1 LSLQNTEK
9 RKSDMNQDKFKEMMV
24 LKLSTILPL
33 SSISTL
39 FEESN
44 EQDLGKLERE
54 IKGKE
59 KEVGKEIVYNVQEI
73 KVLKRKKLDM
83 MKDNTVLIKTLNEK
97 KEEYNSLISKIDK
110 EKETSLNY
118 KDDEAEIKEEEQIEE
133 LKELLSMQAREI
145 DTLYT
150 EINLFKRKGGHIYT
164 TVTANKRSLEN

>member
-1 LSLQNTEK
+1 
-9 RKSDMNQDKFKEMMV
+9 MV
-24 LKLSTILPL
+24 LKLSTNLPL

-44 EQDLGKLERE
+44 FQDISKLERE
-54 IKGKE
+54 IKTKE
-59 KEVGKEIVYNVQEI
+59 KEVSKEIVSKNEEI
-73 KVLKRKKLDM
+73 DRLRRNKADMIANITGLLKE
-83 MKDNTVLIKTLNEK
+83 LNDK
-97 KEEYNSLISKIDK
+97 KEKYQDLIPRIDK

-118 KDDEAEIKEEEQIEE
+118 KDEDAERREEEQIME

-164 TVTANKRSLEN
+164 TVTANKRNMDNWKENKS